1 MSYHMKKARKRTR
14 LFGDLTGTFTYN
26 SQRSNITTAERL
38 CDCSDKP
45 SLLIRA
51 SLVGKVAYDSTI
63 PFVILSNIIGLWPIV
78 FVIRDEAF
86 LIIISDNFHILIIR
100 LHLLPHFYSDI
111 PTFPQSHSPQLPAL
125 HS

>member
-14 LFGDLTGTFTYN
+14 LFGDLIGTFIYN

-63 PFVILSNIIGLWPIV
+63 YLCDIIQYHRVMANCICNP
-78 FVIRDEAF
+78 
-86 LIIISDNFHILIIR
+86 
-100 LHLLPHFYSDI
+100 
-111 PTFPQSHSPQLPAL
+111 
-125 HS
+125 

>member
-51 SLVGKVAYDSTI
+51 SLVGKVAYVSTI
-63 PFVILSNIIGLWPIV
+63 YLLCSFVKGEAGEILQKTGI
-78 FVIRDEAF
+78 
-86 LIIISDNFHILIIR
+86 
-100 LHLLPHFYSDI
+100 
-111 PTFPQSHSPQLPAL
+111 
-125 HS
+125 